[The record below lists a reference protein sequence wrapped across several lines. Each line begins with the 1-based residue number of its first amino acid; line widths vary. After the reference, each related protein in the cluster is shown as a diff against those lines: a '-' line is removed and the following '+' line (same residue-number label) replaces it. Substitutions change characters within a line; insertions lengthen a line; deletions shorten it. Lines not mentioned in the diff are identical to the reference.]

1 MPKKSFFMGSPPLT
15 SPFFLSKRNGDTQ
28 ICVKSVLSAKYLCRR
43 GSAGARPGSRL
54 VREAGVGGGGGG
66 GLTGQGKKKEPRD
79 GKWSASNPKVDNL
92 NGFVDMTGTLLK
104 IGSDNTYLD

>member
-1 MPKKSFFMGSPPLT
+1 MGSPPLT

-54 VREAGVGGGGGG
+54 VREAGLEGGGADW
-66 GLTGQGKKKEPRD
+66 TRKKE
-79 GKWSASNPKVDNL
+79 GAKKWKMEHKQSYGRQS
-92 NGFVDMTGTLLK
+92 GFVDMTGTLLK
-104 IGSDNTYLD
+104 LGSGNTYLD